1 MDFFLLLSA
10 IAFGIGALAQ
20 HLGRFGKFLNYLCA
34 GFCFYV
40 LSQLFSTRI
49 GG

>member
-10 IAFGIGALAQ
+10 IAFGIGAAGV
-20 HLGRFGKFLNYLCA
+20 LGRVNWLCA

-40 LSQLFSTRI
+40 LSRLVEVMV
-49 GG
+49 